1 MGFSRQEYWSRLLCP
16 PTGYLPRPRDQPAS
30 LMSPALA
37 GWFFISS
44 ATWEA
49 PEDSICINIFLTF
62 LNEGFLESQKTNNL
76 KRLINFTALK

>member
-1 MGFSRQEYWSRLLCP
+1 MPSTRVSS
-16 PTGYLPRPRDQPAS
+16 RPRDQPAS

-37 GWFFISS
+37 GWFFTSS